1 MLYKQVGN
9 LLVVLIKVHSSG
21 PDIDKPVLSIEK
33 NDRFFFYMT
42 LNTPK
47 FITVT
52 NLDNDLLGESQLFY
66 FSNLYQNDL
75 DTTFNLTQKIQ
86 APVGVVNYKPG
97 DLSSDGTNTFE
108 CIKNTSSAPPG
119 AAFWHNRGNKQY
131 VSARDMILFSSKI
144 RNYITS
150 ADATSFTIRAFGLNT
165 GTGAYDKEI
174 FLKNNTV
181 TTDTM
186 TRTIQANLS
195 DLPQGRYKIQ
205 VNADVFD
212 LYIDDEA
219 IYNGAFGIIDIF
231 SYHADGPGFG
241 FFDINGK
248 VKDTVSGISGQWL
261 RYKVRFANRM
271 AYWKYLTLKHGVLT
285 ISDDPNYVF
294 NATPGGNVPQ
304 DYFTSAKPIPLT
316 EAPLSFK
323 FTVKNIAFAEP
334 PLVPNPDPNITG
346 ILSRTL
352 PDKDYYCT
360 IPLNY

>member
-9 LLVVLIKVHSSG
+9 LLVLLIKVNSFG
-21 PDIDKPVLSIEK
+21 PDVDKPFLSVDK
-33 NDRFFFYMT
+33 NDRFLFYMS

-52 NLDNDLLGESQLFY
+52 NLDNDLLAESKLFY

-75 DTTFNLTQKIQ
+75 DTTFNLTHKIEP
-86 APVGVVNYKPG
+86 PVGVVNSKPG
-97 DLSSDGTNTFE
+97 DLSSDGTNTYE
-108 CIKNTSSAPPG
+108 CIKNTSTAPPG

-131 VSARDMILFSSKI
+131 VSARDMILFGSRI
-144 RNYITS
+144 RNYTTS
-150 ADATSFTIRAFGLNT
+150 ADAMVFNIRAFGLNT
-165 GTGAYDKEI
+165 ATGAYDKEI
-174 FLKNNTV
+174 LLKNNRV

-195 DLPQGRYKIQ
+195 DLDPGIYKIQ
-205 VNADVFD
+205 VNTDMFD

-219 IYNGAFGIIDIF
+219 IFNGAFGIIDIYSHF
-231 SYHADGPGFG
+231 ANGPGFG
-241 FFDINGK
+241 FLDTTGK

-271 AYWKYLTLKHGVLT
+271 AYWKYLTLKHGILT
-285 ISDDPNYVF
+285 ISDDPNFVF

-304 DYFTSAKPIPLT
+304 DYFTSAKPIPLS

-323 FTVKNIAFAEP
+323 FTVKNITFAEP
-334 PLVPNPDPNITG
+334 PLAPNPDPNITG
-346 ILSRTL
+346 LLSRTL